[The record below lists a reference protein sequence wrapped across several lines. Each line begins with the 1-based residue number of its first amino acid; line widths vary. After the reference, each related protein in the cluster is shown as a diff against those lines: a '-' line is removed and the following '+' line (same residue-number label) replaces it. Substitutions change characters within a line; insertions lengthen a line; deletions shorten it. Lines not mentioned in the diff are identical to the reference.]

1 MLPMELIGAM
11 CWPIG
16 SGMCAKHNVKVIRM
30 IKPKIMSV
38 INKDGSL
45 GWKSSEATILACPVG
60 QKLREASTT
69 SQSAHSDGKCVSN
82 MNARIS

>member
-1 MLPMELIGAM
+1 MGGSEKLGIRLKLSTAGA
-11 CWPIG
+11 G
-16 SGMCAKHNVKVIRM
+16 TLLSLA
-30 IKPKIMSV
+30 IMSV